1 MTVTI
6 INWALDA
13 VGPGEAGRTGMQSC
27 SAKPGFRYQN
37 FQNRGFGRE
46 LAGRPETGVSV
57 LGNLETGVSVVR
69 KSETGDSVSETGVSV
84 DTWRAV

>member
-1 MTVTI
+1 MHT
-6 INWALDA
+6 D
-13 VGPGEAGRTGMQSC
+13 EADLRRGQPVR
-27 SAKPGFRYQN
+27 QN

-84 DTWRAV
+84 DTWRVV